1 MKILKELFLIKKND
15 KSNDGKND
23 NNENISGI
31 IKGEKK
37 TWW

>member
-15 KSNDGKND
+15 KSKDGNND

-37 TWW
+37 T